1 MESVDSAAGGTGSTR
16 PAVAEPADRAG
27 DRSER
32 GSSGVVGS
40 RAVGGR
46 AVLRGRGLTSRA
58 WFLPAAL
65 VAAYLVQVAFRLAL
79 VTSFTYPS
87 VHPDEDAYLVLARIL
102 AGGRNTYMPAGE
114 VLPGGYPLLITPALW
129 LGHSAETAYRLV
141 LVTNALLN
149 ALVMPATYMF
159 LRRLALGRKLAFLAA
174 FGVALINPVVF
185 YSQFAMT
192 DVIFP
197 LLVLCWLFC
206 MHAWL
211 STGGSRRS
219 RAWYG
224 AGSGLAA
231 SYAMA
236 THDRGGVM
244 VAITCAVLLLV
255 LVLRW
260 VPWAAVFSMAAGL
273 ALGVGLD
280 KFLVHH
286 FLARTHSIPS
296 AVGTA
301 VFQGLFDRTL
311 LDRNLSR
318 TLGQFWYFCTSTWGL
333 GALAIVLCAVALFG
347 RGSSRPNRV
356 VAGVMLA
363 TLFGVALASASG
375 LPSDTR
381 VDTWVYARY
390 LTLLAPAMFAVGLAG
405 LVRLSRTA
413 LIRASLAAVV
423 LTVGL
428 TAFVVVHISPNFKT
442 LGIVPWGLPDALIL
456 GGDTNDLHVLRTT
469 VVSLLLLALVVVPV
483 VLFRRKALL
492 PVLVCVALLAAAET
506 VAVTEQIS
514 KPWAAA
520 REWPATGFME
530 DAGITPTDNVV
541 LTWSTDWT
549 VQKVLPYE
557 VFRGSVWV
565 QDPTK
570 HLPAAA
576 NVAVVKAPD
585 DQSEPLAASWPD
597 APAGWYPVKAVTSHG
612 STGIPDV
619 VVWRKK

>member
-1 MESVDSAAGGTGSTR
+1 MDGVESAVGRTGSAS
-16 PAVAEPADRAG
+16 PAVADAEGRAG
-27 DRSER
+27 SPPER
-32 GSSGVVGS
+32 GSGVAE
-40 RAVGGR
+40 RAR
-46 AVLRGRGLTSRA
+46 TLITRP
-58 WFLPAAL
+58 WFFPAAL
-65 VAAYLVQVAFRLAL
+65 VVAYLVQVAFRLSL

-102 AGGRNTYMPAGE
+102 AGGHNTYMPAGE

-129 LGHSAETAYRLV
+129 LAHSAETAYRLV
-141 LVTNALLN
+141 LVTNALIN
-149 ALVMPATYMF
+149 ALIMPATYVF
-159 LRRLALGRKLAFLAA
+159 LRRLELGRKLAFLAA

-211 STGGSRRS
+211 TAGSSTRA

-244 VAITCAVLLLV
+244 VAITAAVLLLV
-255 LVLRW
+255 VVLRW
-260 VPWAAVFSMAAGL
+260 VPWTAVFSMAAGL

-301 VFQGLFDRTL
+301 VFKGLFDPTL
-311 LDRNLSR
+311 MDRNISR

-333 GALAIVLCAVALFG
+333 GALGIVLCAVVLFG

-363 TLFGVALASASG
+363 ALFGVALASASG
-375 LPSDTR
+375 LPSDSR
-381 VDTWVYARY
+381 IDTWIYARY

-405 LVRLSRTA
+405 VVKLNRAA
-413 LIRASLAAVV
+413 LIRATVAAFVLV
-423 LTVGL
+423 GALTVFVIVHVSPIFDKDGL
-428 TAFVVVHISPNFKT
+428 VA
-442 LGIVPWGLPDALIL
+442 WGLPDALIL
-456 GGDTNDLHVLRTT
+456 GGDTNHLHLLRTT

-483 VLFRRKALL
+483 VLFRRKALV
-492 PVLVCVALLAAAET
+492 PVLVCVALLSAAET
-506 VAVTEQIS
+506 VAITEQIS
-514 KPWAAA
+514 KPWMAA
-520 REWPATGFME
+520 RAWAATGFMQA
-530 DAGITPTDNVV
+530 AGITAHDNVV
-541 LTWSTDWT
+541 LGWSTDWT
-549 VQKVLPYE
+549 VQKALAYE
-557 VFRGSVWV
+557 DFRGSVWV

-570 HLPAAA
+570 HLPRTA
-576 NVAVVKAPD
+576 NVAVLKAPA
-585 DQSEPLAASWPD
+585 QGEPLTASWPN

-612 STGIPDV
+612 PTGTPDV